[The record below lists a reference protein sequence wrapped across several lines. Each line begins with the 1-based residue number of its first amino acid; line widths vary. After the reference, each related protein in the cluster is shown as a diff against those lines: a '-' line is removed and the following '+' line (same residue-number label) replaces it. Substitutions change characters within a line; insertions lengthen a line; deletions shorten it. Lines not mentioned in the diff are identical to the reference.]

1 MFVADRHEAKSTR
14 NKDVRNNKIKKYRKP
29 LNINLGM
36 VIFGFIFVY
45 IAICVFMSFADKRI
59 SGYVVA
65 EGALSSNKVYEG
77 VIVREEVVV
86 TSDKAGYIYYYPREG
101 EKVGVGNMVYSID
114 ETGQLSDLMTSA
126 ELSGETLDEESLGQ
140 LKAELIGFAHNFSPS
155 EFSSTYDFKY
165 GLKNTVLKLSNA
177 SLTGNIESLTN
188 EHGAVIKNCYAGMSG
203 IISYWT
209 DGFEELS
216 AENIRAEIFEKK
228 NYQKQQL
235 TGNELVEQGGPVY
248 KLSTSEIW
256 SVLIPF
262 DAEQGALMVEEED
275 GYIKVRF
282 MKNQYESWA
291 EIDMITNYEGESF
304 LRLTF
309 NNSMVTFVN
318 DRFIDVELILNDE
331 TGLKIP
337 NSSIVEKE
345 FFLVPHVFVIQGGR
359 NGNYGV
365 LRQSYLEDGT
375 ATSEF
380 VETNIYNETED
391 EYYLDTSELRIGD
404 ILLMPDSVENYVV
417 SKRATLIGVYN
428 INKGYADF
436 RRIDILNQNDEY
448 SIVKSNSQYG
458 LNVYDYIVLD
468 SQTVDENEFLYE

>member
-1 MFVADRHEAKSTR
+1 MAERYSDKNTR
-14 NKDVRNNKIKKYRKP
+14 RPDVPKDNKIKKYRKP

-45 IAICVFMSFADKRI
+45 IVICVFMSFTEKHI

-77 VIVREEVVV
+77 IILRKEVVV
-86 TSDKAGYIYYYPREG
+86 SSDKSGYIYYYPREG
-101 EKVGVGNMVYSID
+101 EKVGVGNMIYSID

-126 ELSGETLDEESLGQ
+126 RLDGETLNEKSLSE
-140 LKAELIGFAHNFSPS
+140 LKTELNSFVHNFSPS
-155 EFSSTYDFKY
+155 EFTSVYDFKY

-177 SLTGNIESLTN
+177 SLTGNIASLSN
-188 EHGAVIKNCYAGMSG
+188 ENGTVIKNYYAGMSG

-209 DGFEELS
+209 DGYEELTE
-216 AENIRAEIFEKK
+216 ENVTNDIMKHK
-228 NYQKQQL
+228 DYQKVQL
-235 TGNELVEQGGPVY
+235 TGNGLVEQQTPAY

-256 SVLIPF
+256 YVLIPF
-262 DAEQGALMVEEED
+262 DAEQGSALIED
-275 GYIKVRF
+275 EKGYVKVRF
-282 MKNQYESWA
+282 LKNQYESWA
-291 EIDMITNYEGESF
+291 EMSMVTNYEGDSF
-304 LRLTF
+304 LKLTF
-309 NNSMVTFVN
+309 NNSMLTFVN
-318 DRFIDVELILNDE
+318 DRFIDIELILNDE

-345 FFLVPHVFVIQGGR
+345 FFLVPHEYVIKGGT

-365 LRQSYLEDGT
+365 LRQSYLDDGT
-375 ATSEF
+375 VTSEF
-380 VETNIYNETED
+380 VETTIYNETED

-404 ILLMPDSVENYVV
+404 ILIKTDSVENYVV

-448 SIVKSNSQYG
+448 SIVKSNSMYG

-468 SQTVDENEFLYE
+468 SQTVNENDFLYE